1 MEVVVDVVRGEGVA
15 RGRRWPGTLVLGAD
29 AEGDVR
35 GKCGQWAE
43 GLDEWRDVVRGVSF
57 EELN

>member
-1 MEVVVDVVRGEGVA
+1 VDVVRGEGVA
-15 RGRRWPGTLVLGAD
+15 RGRRWPGPLVLGAD